1 MRPTD
6 TRFGNQ
12 PSIGRRVLRLV
23 FNDTLVTGLAI
34 FVVCA
39 VLSVVI
45 TVITW
50 LSHRRRY
57 EIDIGYFDYIGLIL

>member
-6 TRFGNQ
+6 TRSGEE
-12 PSIGRRVLRLV
+12 PSIVRRVLRLV

-34 FVVCA
+34 FVVCV

-50 LSHRRRY
+50 VSHRRRF
-57 EIDIGYFDYIGLIL
+57 EIDIGYFDYLGLIL